1 MKHDSLRGRL
11 RWMIIAM
18 LVLFLLPLAA
28 FSFRRTSAE
37 MAQLS
42 DARLAEA
49 AHTIA
54 AIIQHAGIE
63 TFAGREGIMVPVR
76 KRSELRAAGEVATNE
91 SVVGFQVF
99 DRQGHL
105 VLGTT
110 NLMTLPA
117 TPEDGSAYHDLKKQH
132 HVWRTFNYVDPAS
145 QYVIRVAD
153 RYDSREEIVHTLWLE
168 HGLPFLLGLPVL
180 ALLVGWAV
188 GRGLGPLATLTS
200 ALSLREP
207 GSRERIVLPH
217 APSELRPVLVAL
229 NEQLARQE
237 DALERERRFSA
248 DVAHELRTPLASIML
263 NLDSA
268 LETIDLEE
276 IHDSV
281 SGAHGSAAALAHRIE
296 QLLALAKLE
305 VGAAS
310 SRPATVDLVR
320 VADHVIAEFR
330 PVIEDRGVELAF
342 AERSDAVLVQGY
354 EPALVALLRNLLEN
368 SLRYIPRGGRIQLAI
383 TRSRQEATLE
393 VIDDGP
399 GIPVE
404 RRQAVFARFHR
415 EHGSR
420 GEGYGLGLSIVAR
433 AASLHR
439 ASIELLDSPL
449 GRGLRVRV
457 SIPLLCPRM
466 PDGSVAV
473 SRSG

>member
-1 MKHDSLRGRL
+1 MNHDSLRARL
-11 RWMIIAM
+11 RWMIIA
-18 LVLFLLPLAA
+18 LLLLFLLPLAA

-54 AIIQHAGIE
+54 AIIQQAGVD
-63 TFAGREGIMVPVR
+63 TFAGHEGILVPVR
-76 KRSELRAAGEVATNE
+76 KRSEVRAAGDVVTNE

-99 DRQGHL
+99 DRQGRL
-105 VLGTT
+105 VLGTA

-117 TPEDGSAYHDLKKQH
+117 TPDDHSTYHDLKKQH
-132 HVWRTFNYVDPAS
+132 HVWRAFSYVDPAS
-145 QYVIRVAD
+145 PYVIRVAD
-153 RYDSREEIVHTLWLE
+153 RYDSREEIVHALWLE

-188 GRGLGPLATLTS
+188 ARGLRPLATLTT

-217 APSELRPVLVAL
+217 APRELRPVLSAL

-263 NLDSA
+263 NLESA
-268 LETIDLEE
+268 METVDLDE

-281 SGAHGSAAALAHRIE
+281 AGAHGSADALAHRIE

-310 SRPATVDLVR
+310 SQPVPVDLLR
-320 VADHVIAEFR
+320 VADRVVDEFAPAIR
-330 PVIEDRGVELAF
+330 ERGVELACG
-342 AERSDAVLVQGY
+342 ERSEAVLVQGY

-368 SLRYIPRGGRIQLAI
+368 SLRYVPRGGRIQLAI
-383 TRSRQEATLE
+383 TLSRQEATLE
-393 VIDDGP
+393 VIDNGP

-404 RRQAVFARFHR
+404 RRHAVFARFHR
-415 EHGSR
+415 EAGSR

-439 ASIELLDSPL
+439 ASIELLDPPR
-449 GRGLRVRV
+449 GQGLRVRV
-457 SIPLLCPRM
+457 SIPLMCP
-466 PDGSVAV
+466 
-473 SRSG
+473 

>member
-1 MKHDSLRGRL
+1 MNHDSLRARL

-18 LVLFLLPLAA
+18 LLLFLLPLAA
-28 FSFRRTSAE
+28 FSFRRTSTE

-54 AIIQHAGIE
+54 AIIQQAGVE
-63 TFAGREGIMVPVR
+63 TFVGHEGILVPVR
-76 KRSELRAAGEVATNE
+76 KRSEVRATGDVVTNE

-99 DRQGHL
+99 DRQGRL
-105 VLGTT
+105 VLGTA

-117 TPEDGSAYHDLKKQH
+117 TPDDHSAYHDLKKQH
-132 HVWRTFNYVDPAS
+132 HVWRAFNYVDPAS

-153 RYDSREEIVHTLWLE
+153 RYDSREEIVHALWLE

-188 GRGLGPLATLTS
+188 ARGLRPLATLTT

-207 GSRERIVLPH
+207 GSRERIVLPD
-217 APSELRPVLVAL
+217 APRELRPVLAAL

-263 NLDSA
+263 NLESA
-268 LETIDLEE
+268 METIDLDE
-276 IHDSV
+276 IQDSMA
-281 SGAHGSAAALAHRIE
+281 GAHGSAAALAHRIE
-296 QLLALAKLE
+296 QLLSLAKLE

-310 SRPATVDLVR
+310 SCPAPVDLLD
-320 VADHVIAEFR
+320 VADRVVDEFA
-330 PVIEDRGVELAF
+330 PVIRDRGVELACS
-342 AERSDAVLVQGY
+342 ERSDAVLVQGY
-354 EPALVALLRNLLEN
+354 EPAPVALLRNLLEN
-368 SLRYIPRGGRIQLAI
+368 SLRYVPRGGRIQLAI
-383 TRSRQEATLE
+383 MQSRQEATLE
-393 VIDDGP
+393 VIDNGP

-404 RRQAVFARFHR
+404 RRHAVFARFHR
-415 EHGSR
+415 EDGSR

-439 ASIELLDSPL
+439 ASIELLDAPR
-449 GRGLRVRV
+449 GQGLRVRV
-457 SIPLLCPRM
+457 SIPLMCP
-466 PDGSVAV
+466 
-473 SRSG
+473 

>member
-1 MKHDSLRGRL
+1 MNHDSLRARL
-11 RWMIIAM
+11 RWMIIA
-18 LVLFLLPLAA
+18 LLLLFLLPLAA

-54 AIIQHAGIE
+54 AIIQQAGVD
-63 TFAGREGIMVPVR
+63 TFAGHEGILVPVR
-76 KRSELRAAGEVATNE
+76 KRSEVRASGDVATNE

-99 DRQGHL
+99 DRQGRL
-105 VLGTT
+105 VLGTA

-117 TPEDGSAYHDLKKQH
+117 TPDDRSAYHDLKKQH
-132 HVWRTFNYVDPAS
+132 HVWRAFSYVDPAS

-153 RYDSREEIVHTLWLE
+153 RYDSREEIVHALWLE

-188 GRGLGPLATLTS
+188 ARGLRPFATLTT

-217 APSELRPVLVAL
+217 APRELRPVLAAL
-229 NEQLARQE
+229 NEQLGRQE

-263 NLDSA
+263 NLESA
-268 LETIDLEE
+268 METVDLDE
-276 IHDSV
+276 IQDSV
-281 SGAHGSAAALAHRIE
+281 AGAHGSAAALAHRIE

-310 SRPATVDLVR
+310 SGPVPVDLLR
-320 VADHVIAEFR
+320 VADRVVDEFAPMIR
-330 PVIEDRGVELAF
+330 DRGVELACG
-342 AERSDAVLVQGY
+342 ERSDAVLVHGY

-368 SLRYIPRGGRIQLAI
+368 SLRYVPRGGRIQLAI
-383 TRSRQEATLE
+383 TQGRQEATLE
-393 VIDDGP
+393 VIDNGP

-404 RRQAVFARFHR
+404 RRHAVFARFHR
-415 EHGSR
+415 EAGSR

-439 ASIELLDSPL
+439 ASIELLDPPR
-449 GRGLRVRV
+449 GQGLRVRV
-457 SIPLLCPRM
+457 SIPLMCP
-466 PDGSVAV
+466 
-473 SRSG
+473 

>member
-1 MKHDSLRGRL
+1 MKHASLRGRL

-18 LVLFLLPLAA
+18 LLLFLLPLAA

-54 AIIQHAGIE
+54 AIIQQAGVQ
-63 TFAGREGIMVPVR
+63 TFVGHEGILVPVR
-76 KRSELRAAGEVATNE
+76 KRSEVRAAGEVATNE

-105 VLGTT
+105 LLGTT

-117 TPEDGSAYHDLKKQH
+117 TPDDESAYHDLKKQH
-132 HVWRTFNYVDPAS
+132 HVWRAFSYVDPAS
-145 QYVIRVAD
+145 HYVIRVAD
-153 RYDSREEIVHTLWLE
+153 RYDSREEIVHALWLE

-188 GRGLGPLATLTS
+188 ARGLRPLAALTS

-207 GSRERIVLPH
+207 GSRERIVLPD
-217 APSELRPVLVAL
+217 APQELRPVLAAL

-237 DALERERRFSA
+237 DAIERERRFSA

-263 NLDSA
+263 NLESA
-268 LETIDLEE
+268 LETVVLEE
-276 IHDSV
+276 IQDSV
-281 SGAHGSAAALAHRIE
+281 IGAHGSAASLAHRIE
-296 QLLALAKLE
+296 QLLALAKIE
-305 VGAAS
+305 VGAAANP
-310 SRPATVDLVR
+310 PALIDLVH
-320 VADHVIAEFR
+320 VADHVVDEFM
-330 PVIEDRGVELAF
+330 PVIQDRGVALAF
-342 AERSDAVLVQGY
+342 SERSDAVWVRGY

-368 SLRYIPRGGRIQLAI
+368 SLRYVPRGGRIQLAI
-383 TRSRQEATLE
+383 TQNRQEATLE

-404 RRQAVFARFHR
+404 RRHAVFARFHR
-415 EHGSR
+415 EAGSR

-449 GRGLRVRV
+449 GHGLRVRV
-457 SIPLLCPRM
+457 SIPLLCP
-466 PDGSVAV
+466 A
-473 SRSG
+473 